1 MKYSVVIPIYRNEES
16 LPDLFEV
23 LSQLNSALNGALE
36 VVFVIDGSPDH
47 SFERVREALPRFAFA
62 AQLLVHSRNFGSFAA
77 IRTGLAAARGSY
89 FGVMAA
95 DLQEPPQ
102 LLLEFFEL
110 LGNDSCDVV
119 LGTRISRK
127 DPLMSRMTS
136 GLFWALYRRWI
147 VPEMPPGGVDIF
159 GCNQDFREQILKLEE
174 SRSSLIALIF
184 WLGFRRQLIGYERQE
199 RIHGKSAWSFRKKAE
214 YMMDSVFAFTDYP
227 IRLLIRLGMLG
238 VLVSVLLAIFVV
250 IAKVSGL
257 IPVPGYAATM
267 LTVLFLGGLNLLGIG
282 VVGNY
287 AWRTYENT
295 KQRPLSIVARKFRND
310 L

>member
-1 MKYSVVIPIYRNEES
+1 MKYSVVIPIYGNEES
-16 LPDLFEV
+16 LPDLFKV
-23 LSQLNSALNGALE
+23 LSDLNTALDGLLE
-36 VVFVIDGSPDH
+36 AVFVIDGSPDR
-47 SFERVREALPRFAFA
+47 SFERVREALPHFTFA

-77 IRTGLAAARGSY
+77 IRTGLATARGTY

-102 LLLEFFEL
+102 LLLEFFDL
-110 LGNDSCDVV
+110 LDRDVCDVV

-127 DPLMSRMTS
+127 DPLLSRMTS

-159 GCNQDFREQILKLEE
+159 GCNREFKEQILKLEE

-184 WLGFRRQLIGYERQE
+184 WLGFRRELIGYER
-199 RIHGKSAWSFRKKAE
+199 RARVHGKSAWSFRKKAE
-214 YMMDSVFAFTDYP
+214 YMLDSVFAFTDYP
-227 IRLLIRLGMLG
+227 IRLLIRLGSVG
-238 VLVSVLLAIFVV
+238 VLVSLLLSVFVV
-250 IAKVSGL
+250 VAKISGL

-295 KQRPLSIVARKFRND
+295 KQRPLSIVARKFKND

>member
-1 MKYSVVIPIYRNEES
+1 MKYSVVIPIYGNEES

-23 LSQLNSALNGALE
+23 LSHLNTSLNGLLE
-36 VVFVIDGSPDH
+36 AVFVIDGSPDR
-47 SFERVREALPRFAFA
+47 SFERVREALPRFTFA

-77 IRTGLAAARGSY
+77 IRTGLAAARGTY

-102 LLLEFFEL
+102 LLLDFFDL
-110 LGNDSCDVV
+110 LERDVCDVA
-119 LGTRISRK
+119 LGTRVSRK
-127 DPLMSRMTS
+127 DPLLSRMTS

-159 GCNQDFREQILKLEE
+159 GCNHDFREQLLKLEE
-174 SRSSLIALIF
+174 SRSSMIALIF
-184 WLGFRRQLIGYERQE
+184 WLGFRRELVGYERKE
-199 RIHGKSAWSFRKKAE
+199 RVHGKSAWSFRKKAE
-214 YMMDSVFAFTDYP
+214 YMLDSVFAFTDYP
-227 IRLLIRLGMLG
+227 IRLLIRLGCVGVVVSLLLS
-238 VLVSVLLAIFVV
+238 VLVVVAKIF
-250 IAKVSGL
+250 GL

-267 LTVLFLGGLNLLGIG
+267 LAVLFLGGLNLLGIG

-287 AWRTYENT
+287 AWRAYENT
-295 KQRPLSIVARKFRND
+295 KQRPLSIVARKFKND

>member
-1 MKYSVVIPIYRNEES
+1 MKYSVVIPIYGNEES
-16 LPDLFEV
+16 LPDLFKV
-23 LSQLNSALNGALE
+23 LSDLNTALDGSLE
-36 VVFVIDGSPDH
+36 AVFVIDGSPDR
-47 SFERVREALPRFAFA
+47 SFDRVREGLPDFAFA

-77 IRTGLAAARGSY
+77 IRTGLAAARGTY

-102 LLLEFFEL
+102 LLLDFFDL
-110 LGNDSCDVV
+110 LDRDVCDVV

-127 DPLMSRMTS
+127 DPLLSRMTS

-159 GCNQDFREQILKLEE
+159 GCNREFKEQILKLEE

-184 WLGFRRQLIGYERQE
+184 WLGFRRELIGYER
-199 RIHGKSAWSFRKKAE
+199 RARVHGKSAWSFRKKAE

-227 IRLLIRLGMLG
+227 IRLLIRLGSLG
-238 VLVSVLLAIFVV
+238 VFVSLLLSVFVV
-250 IAKVSGL
+250 VAKISGL

-295 KQRPLSIVARKFRND
+295 KQRPLSIVARKLKND

>member
-1 MKYSVVIPIYRNEES
+1 MKYSVVIPIYGNEES
-16 LPDLFEV
+16 LPDLFKV
-23 LSQLNSALNGALE
+23 LADLNTALDGLLE
-36 VVFVIDGSPDH
+36 AVFVIDGSPDR
-47 SFERVREALPRFAFA
+47 SFERVREALPHFVFA

-102 LLLEFFEL
+102 LLLDFFDL
-110 LGNDSCDVV
+110 LERDVCDVA
-119 LGTRISRK
+119 LGTRVARK
-127 DPLMSRMTS
+127 DPLLSRMTS

-159 GCNQDFREQILKLEE
+159 GCNHEFREQILRLEE

-184 WLGFRRQLIGYERQE
+184 WLGFRRELIGYERKE
-199 RIHGKSAWSFRKKAE
+199 RVHGKSAWSFRKKVE

-227 IRLLIRLGMLG
+227 IRLLIRLGILG
-238 VLVSVLLAIFVV
+238 VLVSLLLSALVV
-250 IAKVSGL
+250 AAKISGL

-267 LTVLFLGGLNLLGIG
+267 LAVLFLGGLNLLGIG

-295 KQRPLSIVARKFRND
+295 KQRPLSIVARTFKND